1 MILPEDHT
9 KRFVIA
15 KSKIDYGDIRKGR
28 NVFVYK
34 TIPGQKDLSVHKAV
48 QGDENKVHYF
58 FNHELEF

>member
-1 MILPEDHT
+1 MILKEETPDN
-9 KRFVIA
+9 FIVA
-15 KSKIDYGDIRKGR
+15 KSKIDYGDIRKGG

-34 TIPGQKDLSVHKAV
+34 TIPGLKDLSVHKAV